1 MAREFLLSLK
11 EKNMEPISWLEFG
24 SVISLIVL
32 FMIVFD
38 TVTGRFGAPDA
49 DRQPNDIWPP
59 V

>member
-1 MAREFLLSLK
+1 
-11 EKNMEPISWLEFG
+11 MEPISWLEFG

-49 DRQPNDIWPP
+49 DRQLNDVWPP